1 MDFTYNSYLNLIDL
15 IKKHNYTIASYH
27 NWNESNRSVILRHD
41 IDYDLDK
48 AVELANYEK
57 QAGVSSTFFVLVSSD
72 FYNIYSASTKKKI
85 KDIIGMGHEI
95 GLHFDE
101 TCYDSDSDI
110 IQNVF
115 FEKSALESAVKM
127 PVRTLSMHRPSKRVL
142 DMNLEIDGIVNSYSN
157 IFFRDIKY
165 LSDSR
170 RRWREPVESIVS
182 SEEFDH
188 LQILTHAFWY
198 NESNRDI
205 HESVREFVNGGNES
219 RYNTLK
225 DNITDLNQIME
236 ASEVK

>member
-48 AVELANYEK
+48 AVELAKHEK
-57 QAGVSSTFFVLVSSD
+57 QAGIRSTYFVLISSD
-72 FYNIYSASTKKKI
+72 FYNIYSSSTKKKI
-85 KDIIGMGHEI
+85 TDIIDMGHEI

-110 IQNVF
+110 VQNIL
-115 FEKSALESAVKM
+115 FERSALESVIKM
-127 PVRTLSMHRPSKRVL
+127 PVRTLSMHRPSRKVL
-142 DMNLEIDGIVNSYSN
+142 DMNLEIDGMVNSYSN
-157 IFFRDIKY
+157 TFFRDIKY

-170 RRWREPVESIVS
+170 RRWREPVESVIS
-182 SEEFDH
+182 GEEYDH

-198 NESNRDI
+198 NEINMDI